1 MVILLLRGRQRALS
15 RLHSVGMGGL
25 QVVVLQP
32 GHQGASQL
40 DGGNPGWLTQVV
52 GGRAQPRGRGESAGP
67 GHVAKP
73 LSFLGFAF
81 PICMRGHV

>member
-1 MVILLLRGRQRALS
+1 MS

-25 QVVVLQP
+25 QIVVLQP

-40 DGGNPGWLTQVV
+40 DGGNPRRLAQVV
-52 GGRAQPRGRGESAGP
+52 GGRAQPRGRVESAGHC
-67 GHVAKP
+67 HVARP
-73 LSFLGFAF
+73 LTLIGFTF

>member
-1 MVILLLRGRQRALS
+1 MR
-15 RLHSVGMGGL
+15 GL

-40 DGGNPGWLTQVV
+40 DGGNPGWFTQVV
-52 GGRAQPRGRGESAGP
+52 GGRAQPRGRVESAGP

-73 LSFLGFAF
+73 FPLLGFTF
-81 PICMRGHV
+81 RIYMRGHV